1 MKKSQFID
9 LVAERAEM
17 SKAAAARVVDAIF
30 DTAGGAISEAVRT
43 AGHLSIPGFGKFSSK
58 TRAAREGRNP
68 RTGTVIQI
76 PERTTVSFSPGKG
89 FKDTMAGSARGGAT
103 AAAGATAKSRTA
115 GAARKAAGGATTTAA
130 SAAGA
135 AGGATAKKAAAKKST
150 AAATPATAAAPA
162 TATKSTATKST
173 ATKTAATK
181 SAAANTTGSATKSAA
196 KTPAKTGG
204 TKSAKK

>member
-30 DTAGGAISEAVRT
+30 DTTGGAISEAVRT

-89 FKDTMAGSARGGAT
+89 FKDTMSGSVGGGA
-103 AAAGATAKSRTA
+103 AAGAGAGATAKSRTA
-115 GAARKAAGGATTTAA
+115 GSARKAAGGATKTLA
-130 SAAGA
+130 SAPA
-135 AGGATAKKAAAKKST
+135 AGGATAKKTATKTST
-150 AAATPATAAAPA
+150 TAAAPA
-162 TATKSTATKST
+162 
-173 ATKTAATK
+173 AATK
-181 SAAANTTGSATKSAA
+181 SAATKSTVAKSTVTKSTGSAAKSAT

>member
-43 AGHLSIPGFGKFSSK
+43 AGSLSIPGFGKFSSK

-89 FKDTMAGSARGGAT
+89 FKDTMSGSGGSAAGGAGG
-103 AAAGATAKSRTA
+103 AGATAKSRTA
-115 GAARKAAGGATTTAA
+115 GSARKAAGGAAKTA
-130 SAAGA
+130 SAPA
-135 AGGATAKKAAAKKST
+135 AGGA
-150 AAATPATAAAPA
+150 
-162 TATKSTATKST
+162 
-173 ATKTAATK
+173 AATK
-181 SAAANTTGSATKSAA
+181 SATKKSSAPAKSAGGGSAAAKSAGA
-196 KTPAKTGG
+196 ASKGATKGATKTGG

>member
-89 FKDTMAGSARGGAT
+89 FKDTMSGGG
-103 AAAGATAKSRTA
+103 AGATAKSRTA
-115 GAARKAAGGATTTAA
+115 GSARKAAGGATKKAA
-130 SAAGA
+130 SAPAAG
-135 AGGATAKKAAAKKST
+135 GGATAKKAA
-150 AAATPATAAAPA
+150 
-162 TATKSTATKST
+162 
-173 ATKTAATK
+173 
-181 SAAANTTGSATKSAA
+181 
-196 KTPAKTGG
+196 
-204 TKSAKK
+204 

>member
-89 FKDTMAGSARGGAT
+89 FKDTMAGSAPLGAT
-103 AAAGATAKSRTA
+103 AGAGATAKSRTA
-115 GAARKAAGGATTTAA
+115 GSARKAGGGATKTAA

-135 AGGATAKKAAAKKST
+135 AGGATAKKSAAKKST
-150 AAATPATAAAPA
+150 TAAAPA
-162 TATKSTATKST
+162 AATKSAATKSTATNGAATKST
-173 ATKTAATK
+173 ATGSTAAK
-181 SAAANTTGSATKSAA
+181 STGSATKSAA

>member
-1 MKKSQFID
+1 MKKSQFIE

-30 DTAGGAISEAVRT
+30 DTAGGAISEAVKT
-43 AGHLSIPGFGKFSSK
+43 AGQLSIPGFGKFSSK

-89 FKDTMAGSARGGAT
+89 FRETMSGGGAAGGAARG
-103 AAAGATAKSRTA
+103 AGATAKSRTA
-115 GAARKAAGGATTTAA
+115 GSARKAAGGAAKTAV
-130 SAAGA
+130 SA
-135 AGGATAKKAAAKKST
+135 AGGATAKKSTAKKSAAGGGTAAATKTSTAAKST
-150 AAATPATAAAPA
+150 AA
-162 TATKSTATKST
+162 
-173 ATKTAATK
+173 KTAAK
-181 SAAANTTGSATKSAA
+181 TTGSATKSATKGA
-196 KTPAKTGG
+196 TKTGG

>member
-1 MKKSQFID
+1 MKKSQFIE

-43 AGHLSIPGFGKFSSK
+43 AGQLSIPGFGKFSSK

-89 FKDTMAGSARGGAT
+89 FRETMSGGGAAGGAARG
-103 AAAGATAKSRTA
+103 AGATAKSRTA
-115 GAARKAAGGATTTAA
+115 GSARKAAGGATKTAA
-130 SAAGA
+130 ASTAAP
-135 AGGATAKKAAAKKST
+135 GGATAKKSTAKKSATDGGT
-150 AAATPATAAAPA
+150 AGAA
-162 TATKSTATKST
+162 KSAT
-173 ATKTAATK
+173 ATKTAAK
-181 SAAANTTGSATKSAA
+181 TTGPATKSATKGA
-196 KTPAKTGG
+196 TKTGG

>member
-1 MKKSQFID
+1 MKKSQFIE

-89 FKDTMAGSARGGAT
+89 FKETMSGGAARGAT
-103 AAAGATAKSRTA
+103 AGATAKSRTA
-115 GAARKAAGGATTTAA
+115 GSARKAAGGATKTAA
-130 SAAGA
+130 SA
-135 AGGATAKKAAAKKST
+135 AGGATAKKTTAKKSAAAGTSTAGTST
-150 AAATPATAAAPA
+150 AARSTAAKSP
-162 TATKSTATKST
+162 ATKSTAAKST
-173 ATKTAATK
+173 TAG
-181 SAAANTTGSATKSAA
+181 TTGSAAKSAA
-196 KTPAKTGG
+196 KTPTRTGG

>member
-89 FKDTMAGSARGGAT
+89 FKDTMSGSRGGG
-103 AAAGATAKSRTA
+103 AAAGAGATAKSRTA
-115 GAARKAAGGATTTAA
+115 GSARKAAGGATKTAA
-130 SAAGA
+130 SAAATG
-135 AGGATAKKAAAKKST
+135 GGATAKKAAAKKST
-150 AAATPATAAAPA
+150 TAAAPA
-162 TATKSTATKST
+162 TATKSTATRS
-173 ATKTAATK
+173 AATK
-181 SAAANTTGSATKSAA
+181 STAAKTTGSATKSAA

>member
-1 MKKSQFID
+1 MKKSQFIE

-17 SKAAAARVVDAIF
+17 SKSAAARVVDAIF

-43 AGHLSIPGFGKFSSK
+43 AGSLSIPGFGKFSSK

-89 FKDTMAGSARGGAT
+89 FKDTMSGSAAGG
-103 AAAGATAKSRTA
+103 AGATAKSRTA
-115 GAARKAAGGATTTAA
+115 GSARKAAGGAAGTA
-130 SAAGA
+130 SAPA
-135 AGGATAKKAAAKKST
+135 AGGATKSTAKKTAPAKTAAAKSAGSATKGAAKKS
-150 AAATPATAAAPA
+150 
-162 TATKSTATKST
+162 
-173 ATKTAATK
+173 
-181 SAAANTTGSATKSAA
+181 
-196 KTPAKTGG
+196 G

>member
-1 MKKSQFID
+1 MKKSQFIE

-89 FKDTMAGSARGGAT
+89 FKDTMSGGTAGRAAGG
-103 AAAGATAKSRTA
+103 AGATAKSRTA
-115 GAARKAAGGATTTAA
+115 GSARKAAGGATKTA
-130 SAAGA
+130 SAPAGGGA
-135 AGGATAKKAAAKKST
+135 ATRSTAKKSST
-150 AAATPATAAAPA
+150 AA
-162 TATKSTATKST
+162 KSAGGGS
-173 ATKTAATK
+173 AATK
-181 SAAANTTGSATKSAA
+181 TTGSATKGASKGATKGA
-196 KTPAKTGG
+196 TKTGG
-204 TKSAKK
+204 TKSARK

>member
-43 AGHLSIPGFGKFSSK
+43 AGSLSIPGFGKFSSK

-89 FKDTMAGSARGGAT
+89 FKDTMSGSAAGG
-103 AAAGATAKSRTA
+103 AGATAKSRTA
-115 GAARKAAGGATTTAA
+115 GSARKAAGGATKSA
-130 SAAGA
+130 SAPA
-135 AGGATAKKAAAKKST
+135 AGGA
-150 AAATPATAAAPA
+150 
-162 TATKSTATKST
+162 
-173 ATKTAATK
+173 AATK
-181 SAAANTTGSATKSAA
+181 SAAKKASAPAKSAGGGSAAAKSAGSATKGATKGA
-196 KTPAKTGG
+196 TKTGG

>member
-1 MKKSQFID
+1 MKKSQFIE

-43 AGHLSIPGFGKFSSK
+43 AGQLSIPGFGKFSSK

-89 FKDTMAGSARGGAT
+89 FRETMSGGGA
-103 AAAGATAKSRTA
+103 AAGAAGGTGATAKSRTA
-115 GAARKAAGGATTTAA
+115 GSARKAAGGATKTAA
-130 SAAGA
+130 ASTAAAGA
-135 AGGATAKKAAAKKST
+135 GATAKKSTAKKSAADGGT
-150 AAATPATAAAPA
+150 AGAA
-162 TATKSTATKST
+162 KSGT
-173 ATKTAATK
+173 ATKTAAK
-181 SAAANTTGSATKSAA
+181 TTGPATKSATKGA
-196 KTPAKTGG
+196 TKTGG

>member
-1 MKKSQFID
+1 MKKSQFIE

-43 AGHLSIPGFGKFSSK
+43 AGSLSIPGFGKFSSK

-68 RTGTVIQI
+68 RTGTLIQI

-89 FKDTMAGSARGGAT
+89 FKDTMSGTGG
-103 AAAGATAKSRTA
+103 AGATAKSRTA
-115 GAARKAAGGATTTAA
+115 GSARKTASAPRAGGAA
-130 SAAGA
+130 
-135 AGGATAKKAAAKKST
+135 
-150 AAATPATAAAPA
+150 
-162 TATKSTATKST
+162 ATKSTAKKSS
-173 ATKTAATK
+173 APAK
-181 SAAANTTGSATKSAA
+181 SAGGGSGAAKSAGSATKGAA
-196 KTPAKTGG
+196 KGATKTGG

>member
-1 MKKSQFID
+1 MKKSQFIE

-17 SKAAAARVVDAIF
+17 SRAAAARVVDAIF

-43 AGHLSIPGFGKFSSK
+43 AGSLSIPGFGKFSST

-89 FKDTMAGSARGGAT
+89 FKDTMSGSAAGG
-103 AAAGATAKSRTA
+103 AGATAKSRTA
-115 GAARKAAGGATTTAA
+115 GSARKAAGGAAKTA
-130 SAAGA
+130 SAPA
-135 AGGATAKKAAAKKST
+135 AGG
-150 AAATPATAAAPA
+150 
-162 TATKSTATKST
+162 
-173 ATKTAATK
+173 AATK
-181 SAAANTTGSATKSAA
+181 SAAKKSSTPAKSAGGGGSAATKSAGA
-196 KTPAKTGG
+196 ATKSATKGATKTGG

>member
-1 MKKSQFID
+1 MKKSQFIE

-43 AGHLSIPGFGKFSSK
+43 AGSLSIPGFGKFSSK

-89 FKDTMAGSARGGAT
+89 FKDTMSGSAAGG
-103 AAAGATAKSRTA
+103 AGATAKSRTA
-115 GAARKAAGGATTTAA
+115 GSARKAAGGAAKTS
-130 SAAGA
+130 SAPRAGA
-135 AGGATAKKAAAKKST
+135 AAAKSTAKKSSAPAKS
-150 AAATPATAAAPA
+150 AGGGSAATRT
-162 TATKSTATKST
+162 TG
-173 ATKTAATK
+173 AATK
-181 SAAANTTGSATKSAA
+181 SATKGATR
-196 KTPAKTGG
+196 TGG

>member
-89 FKDTMAGSARGGAT
+89 FKDTMAGSAARGAT
-103 AAAGATAKSRTA
+103 AGAGATAKSRTA
-115 GAARKAAGGATTTAA
+115 GSARKAAGGATTTAA

-135 AGGATAKKAAAKKST
+135 AGGATAKKSAAKKST
-150 AAATPATAAAPA
+150 TAAAPA
-162 TATKSTATKST
+162 TATASTATKG
-173 ATKTAATK
+173 TAAK
-181 SAAANTTGSATKSAA
+181 SPT

>member
-1 MKKSQFID
+1 MKKSQFIE

-30 DTAGGAISEAVRT
+30 DTAGGAISEAVRS
-43 AGHLSIPGFGKFSSK
+43 AGQLSIPGFGKFSSK

-89 FKDTMAGSARGGAT
+89 FRETMSGGASGGT
-103 AAAGATAKSRTA
+103 GATAKSRTA
-115 GAARKAAGGATTTAA
+115 GSARKAAGGATKTVAA
-130 SAAGA
+130 STAA
-135 AGGATAKKAAAKKST
+135 AGGATAKKSTAKKS
-150 AAATPATAAAPA
+150 AAGGATAG
-162 TATKSTATKST
+162 ATKSTA
-173 ATKTAATK
+173 AKTAAKTTGSVTK
-181 SAAANTTGSATKSAA
+181 SATKGAT
-196 KTPAKTGG
+196 KTGG

>member
-89 FKDTMAGSARGGAT
+89 FKDTMSGSRGGG
-103 AAAGATAKSRTA
+103 AAAGAGATAKSRTA
-115 GAARKAAGGATTTAA
+115 GSARKAAGGATKTLAA
-130 SAAGA
+130 APA
-135 AGGATAKKAAAKKST
+135 AGGATAKKTAAKKS
-150 AAATPATAAAPA
+150 ATAAAPA
-162 TATKSTATKST
+162 TATKSAATKST
-173 ATKTAATK
+173 ATNGAATK
-181 SAAANTTGSATKSAA
+181 SAATKSTAAKSTGSATKSAT

>member
-1 MKKSQFID
+1 MKKSQFIE

-43 AGHLSIPGFGKFSSK
+43 AGQLSIPGFGKFSSK

-89 FKDTMAGSARGGAT
+89 FRETMSGGASGGK
-103 AAAGATAKSRTA
+103 GATAKSRTA
-115 GAARKAAGGATTTAA
+115 GSARKAAGGATKTAAASTTAA
-130 SAAGA
+130 G
-135 AGGATAKKAAAKKST
+135 
-150 AAATPATAAAPA
+150 
-162 TATKSTATKST
+162 
-173 ATKTAATK
+173 
-181 SAAANTTGSATKSAA
+181 
-196 KTPAKTGG
+196 
-204 TKSAKK
+204 

>member
-1 MKKSQFID
+1 MKKSQFIE

-89 FKDTMAGSARGGAT
+89 FKETMSGGAARGAT
-103 AAAGATAKSRTA
+103 AGAGATAKSRTA
-115 GAARKAAGGATTTAA
+115 GSARKAAGGAAKTAA
-130 SAAGA
+130 G
-135 AGGATAKKAAAKKST
+135 GGATATKTAAKKS
-150 AAATPATAAAPA
+150 A
-162 TATKSTATKST
+162 TATKSTAAKST
-173 ATKTAATK
+173 TAKTA
-181 SAAANTTGSATKSAA
+181 GSATKGAA
-196 KTPAKTGG
+196 KTPTKTGG
-204 TKSAKK
+204 TKSANK

>member
-1 MKKSQFID
+1 MKKSQFIE

-30 DTAGGAISEAVRT
+30 DTAGGAISEAVRS

-89 FKDTMAGSARGGAT
+89 FRDTMSGGGARGGAAGGT
-103 AAAGATAKSRTA
+103 GATAKSRTA
-115 GAARKAAGGATTTAA
+115 GSARKAAGGATKTAA
-130 SAAGA
+130 TAAT
-135 AGGATAKKAAAKKST
+135 GGATAKK
-150 AAATPATAAAPA
+150 TPARKSAGAGGSAGAANSA
-162 TATKSTATKST
+162 ATKSTAAK
-173 ATKTAATK
+173 
-181 SAAANTTGSATKSAA
+181 TTGSATKSAA
-196 KTPAKTGG
+196 KGATKTGG